1 MMKSSSGANTC
12 RGLAGAPLSNM
23 ATDALLQLME
33 LHVLTPVPVLYATWT
48 TPFFGSNPS
57 LATWLGPNLT
67 AAKATTG

>member
-1 MMKSSSGANTC
+1 MESSGGANTC
-12 RGLAGAPLSNM
+12 YGLAGAPLSSM
-23 ATDALLQLME
+23 ANNALLQLME

-48 TPFFGSNPS
+48 TPFFGSNPT